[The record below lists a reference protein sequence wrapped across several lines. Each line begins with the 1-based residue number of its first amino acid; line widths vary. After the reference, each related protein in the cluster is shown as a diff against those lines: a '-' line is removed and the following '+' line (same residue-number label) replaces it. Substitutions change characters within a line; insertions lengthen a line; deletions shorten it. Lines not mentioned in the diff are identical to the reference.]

1 MYRIHAKL
9 PPRTKIMFIETFQ
22 LLFTV
27 VAIEAAL
34 ILILGFGTPV
44 RVVVVKLLDLL
55 KQGRGPL
62 VTKTV
67 AATMLVLF
75 GSVLF
80 STIQINTRVSESGGV
95 ANPTDQVMF
104 ANRLLEAFLM
114 GNKKKNTIS
123 FHTSFLS
130 VFLIY
135 IFNWFLFNL
144 VCEKGTV
151 LFLAMVIDRMHY
163 YTRELQ
169 ITRKNLE
176 VAIKKTKTAA

>member
-1 MYRIHAKL
+1 
-9 PPRTKIMFIETFQ
+9 MFVEMFQ
-22 LLFTV
+22 LLFTIV
-27 VAIEAAL
+27 SIEAAL
-34 ILILGFGTPV
+34 ILTLGFGTPV
-44 RVVVVKLLDLL
+44 RRVVVKLLDLL

-114 GNKKKNTIS
+114 G
-123 FHTSFLS
+123 
-130 VFLIY
+130 
-135 IFNWFLFNL
+135 
-144 VCEKGTV
+144 TV

-169 ITRKNLE
+169 ITRRNLE
-176 VAIKKTKTAA
+176 VAVKKTKTAA

>member
-1 MYRIHAKL
+1 
-9 PPRTKIMFIETFQ
+9 MFIQTFQ

-34 ILILGFGTPV
+34 ILTLGFGTPV
-44 RVVVVKLLDLL
+44 RRVVVKLLDLL

-114 GNKKKNTIS
+114 GNK
-123 FHTSFLS
+123 
-130 VFLIY
+130 
-135 IFNWFLFNL
+135 
-144 VCEKGTV
+144 
-151 LFLAMVIDRMHY
+151 
-163 YTRELQ
+163 
-169 ITRKNLE
+169 
-176 VAIKKTKTAA
+176 

>member
-1 MYRIHAKL
+1 
-9 PPRTKIMFIETFQ
+9 MFIEMFQ
-22 LLFTV
+22 LLFTI
-27 VAIEAAL
+27 VAVEAAL
-34 ILILGFGTPV
+34 ILTLGFGTPV
-44 RVVVVKLLDLL
+44 RRVVVKLLDLL

-104 ANRLLEAFLM
+104 ANRLLESFLM
-114 GNKKKNTIS
+114 
-123 FHTSFLS
+123 
-130 VFLIY
+130 
-135 IFNWFLFNL
+135 
-144 VCEKGTV
+144 GTV
-151 LFLAMVIDRMHY
+151 LFLALVMDRMHY

-169 ITRKNLE
+169 ITRRNLE
-176 VAIKKTKTAA
+176 VAVKKTKNSCLMQTN

>member
-1 MYRIHAKL
+1 
-9 PPRTKIMFIETFQ
+9 MFIEMFQ
-22 LLFTV
+22 LLFTI
-27 VAIEAAL
+27 VAVEAAL
-34 ILILGFGTPV
+34 ILTLGFGTPV
-44 RVVVVKLLDLL
+44 RRVVVKLLDLL

-104 ANRLLEAFLM
+104 ANRLLESFLM
-114 GNKKKNTIS
+114 
-123 FHTSFLS
+123 
-130 VFLIY
+130 
-135 IFNWFLFNL
+135 
-144 VCEKGTV
+144 GTV
-151 LFLAMVIDRMHY
+151 LFLALVMDRMHY

-169 ITRKNLE
+169 ITRRNLE
-176 VAIKKTKTAA
+176 VAVKKTKTAA

>member
-1 MYRIHAKL
+1 M
-9 PPRTKIMFIETFQ
+9 FQ
-22 LLFTV
+22 LLFTI
-27 VAIEAAL
+27 VAVEAAL
-34 ILILGFGTPV
+34 ILTLGFGTPV
-44 RVVVVKLLDLL
+44 RRVVVKLLDLL

-104 ANRLLEAFLM
+104 ANRILESFLM
-114 GNKKKNTIS
+114 
-123 FHTSFLS
+123 
-130 VFLIY
+130 
-135 IFNWFLFNL
+135 
-144 VCEKGTV
+144 GTV
-151 LFLAMVIDRMHY
+151 LFLALVMDRMHY

-169 ITRKNLE
+169 ITRRNLE
-176 VAIKKTKTAA
+176 VAVKKTKTAA

>member
-1 MYRIHAKL
+1 
-9 PPRTKIMFIETFQ
+9 MFIETFQ

-34 ILILGFGTPV
+34 ILTLGFGTPV
-44 RVVVVKLLDLL
+44 RRVVVKLLDLL

-114 GNKKKNTIS
+114 G
-123 FHTSFLS
+123 
-130 VFLIY
+130 
-135 IFNWFLFNL
+135 
-144 VCEKGTV
+144 TV
-151 LFLAMVIDRMHY
+151 LFSAMVIDRMHY

>member
-1 MYRIHAKL
+1 
-9 PPRTKIMFIETFQ
+9 MFIEMFQ
-22 LLFTV
+22 LLFTI
-27 VAIEAAL
+27 VAVEAAL
-34 ILILGFGTPV
+34 ILTLGFGTPV
-44 RVVVVKLLDLL
+44 RRVVVKLLDLL

-104 ANRLLEAFLM
+104 ANRILESFLM
-114 GNKKKNTIS
+114 
-123 FHTSFLS
+123 
-130 VFLIY
+130 
-135 IFNWFLFNL
+135 
-144 VCEKGTV
+144 GTV
-151 LFLAMVIDRMHY
+151 LFLALVMDRMHY

-169 ITRKNLE
+169 ITRRNLE
-176 VAIKKTKTAA
+176 VAVKKTKTAA